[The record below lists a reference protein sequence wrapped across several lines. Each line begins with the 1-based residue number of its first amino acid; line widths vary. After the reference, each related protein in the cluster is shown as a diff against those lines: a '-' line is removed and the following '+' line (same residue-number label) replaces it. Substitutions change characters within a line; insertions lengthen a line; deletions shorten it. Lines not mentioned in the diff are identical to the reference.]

1 MIVISSIEPPR
12 WMYVITDKR
21 LDRATCCL
29 HAPKFE
35 ARLFGR
41 RHLGETTLC
50 ATALVLRSEDYE
62 SKTYKLV
69 VQNPC
74 YFPTH
79 HCFIVTFTN
88 WSPTANWS
96 YQDGCLK
103 FLGIKNEII
112 EARASLF
119 LRSVEVEVEVH
130 ILDVKTEVSP
140 RFSNWSSLPVK
151 ISLPVK
157 RHLPTYLTTPHWGF
171 SGPMKPTTEINWT
184 G

>member
-1 MIVISSIEPPR
+1 MIVIPSIEPPR
-12 WMYVITDKR
+12 WMFVITDKR
-21 LDRATCCL
+21 LDRATYCL

-35 ARLFGR
+35 VSLFGR

-50 ATALVLRSEDYE
+50 ATALDLRSEDYE

-69 VQNPC
+69 VENPC

-79 HCFIVTFTN
+79 HCFIATFTN

-96 YQDGCLK
+96 YQDGRLK

-119 LRSVEVEVEVH
+119 LRSVEVH

-151 ISLPVK
+151 RYLPIYTYIQ
-157 RHLPTYLTTPHWGF
+157 TYLTTPRWGF
-171 SGPMKPTTEINWT
+171 SGPMKPTTEIILT